1 MSRRNMVTRAFQ
13 GTKVKYLALNTD
25 TSEPVQ
31 LEHAFAEK
39 LIGND
44 DIMKALNKYHK
55 DTNIVAAK
63 VIERTPFTK
72 LIGVDVADF
81 IEIGVELDPETRKII
96 GTDDDVFDDTDD
108 DNVEPQM

>member
-1 MSRRNMVTRAFQ
+1 MARRNMVTRAFQ
-13 GTKVKYLALNTD
+13 GTKIKYMALNTE
-25 TSEPVQ
+25 TSEVVQ
-31 LEHAFAEK
+31 LEHSFAEK

-55 DTNIVAAK
+55 DTNIVPAK
-63 VIERTPFTK
+63 VLERTPFTK

-96 GTDDDVFDDTDD
+96 GTDEDTSEYSDEE
-108 DNVEPQM
+108 N